1 MLFHSLKTTV
11 EKTAA
16 KKTTAGLM
24 KSTAITVTLAATI
37 AGANAEGAFAET
49 LLLKDPATSDTQIA
63 FTYGGDIWVADK
75 DGKNARRLTTRQA
88 PEARPRF
95 SPDGKTIAFS
105 ATYDGNTDI
114 YTVPTAGGQ
123 PTRLTYHPG
132 ADQISGWA
140 PDGKNILFMSRREMT
155 SGRSAQA
162 WQINTK
168 GGLPGKVMEAVVQD
182 AQWNSDGKQL
192 AYQPYNVAHRGA
204 SGWRNHR
211 GGSTPPIWILD
222 PAGDS
227 YVEIPHVNASDTNP
241 MWVGD
246 DVYFIS
252 DRSGSKNIWHYDSN
266 HKTVEQITKETDWDI
281 ASASAHGRSII
292 YATTEGRISM
302 LDTRRKRAKALT
314 IDIRP
319 DLPEMRTQWKDG
331 MRNATSM
338 ALSPTGKRALIS
350 ARGDIYTVPLKD
362 GTTRNLTKSS
372 GAKDA
377 FALWSPDGGKIA
389 YISDADRSW
398 KLIITDQKG
407 AVEKSFPLGDD
418 DYRLTDWNGNG
429 DKIIYRDNHL
439 GVWSISPETGERTK
453 IFTDNARAGITLAS
467 NAFSLSNDG
476 KWLAYT
482 KASRNHFN
490 DIYLYSFETGKHT
503 KLTDGMSNA
512 DSPAFSQDGKYLYF
526 AASTNSG
533 QQQVGLDMS
542 TQERPSRFGLYA
554 AVLAADGKSPLL
566 PKAGDEEIK
575 AETEDKA
582 DTDEKAN
589 AKTDEKSDKVAEDT
603 DKADKKDGEKDPS
616 TSIDLDGLSDRIV
629 ALPVAERSYQSL
641 SVAHDGALF
650 FMEMPQPGI
659 TVEPNGNGPF
669 FGTLKRFDF
678 KSKKAATAMDR
689 IQAYTLSHNRKTI
702 LVAVPGNKLMAAEVS
717 KDIQA
722 KPVNTSDVKANIN
735 PREEWQ
741 QIFDETWRL
750 EHQYF
755 YDGNMH
761 GLNWQSIYDKYQPLV
776 AHVATRAD
784 LNALLVDVIS
794 ELQVGHNRT
803 GGGDIYR
810 DTRVPI
816 GLLGADLRIEDG
828 KYRIKRVYTGEKWNP
843 FLKAPLA
850 APGIGANAGD
860 YIHRVNGV
868 PVSANDNIYAQ
879 FVGTV
884 GKQVT
889 LSVSSDGNT
898 DNAKDIVVEPIANDT
913 RIRHWAWVEGN
924 RKKVDELS
932 GGKVGYVYLPNTGG
946 GGYTYFNR
954 MFFAQTDKAGMVID
968 ERRNGGGQ
976 AANYIT
982 DVLSRQ
988 YLAGWKDRDGQ
999 IFDTPAGALYGPKV
1013 MLIDQDAG
1021 SGGDFLPYS
1030 FKRMKLG
1037 TLVGKTTWGGL
1048 IGISANPQLIDGGFL
1063 TVPYFRFFTPE
1074 GEWRIE
1080 NEGQAPDIDVTLDP
1094 VMVNAGRDTQLE
1106 AGVQEVLKDLE
1117 SFKPIKHRTAP
1128 ALPTEVGK

>member
-1 MLFHSLKTTV
+1 MSHNPIKNTTRV
-11 EKTAA
+11 LRLTALY
-16 KKTTAGLM
+16 T
-24 KSTAITVTLAATI
+24 ILAAGVTS
-37 AGANAEGAFAET
+37 GAFAET
-49 LLLKDPATSDTQIA
+49 LLLKDPAISDTQIA
-63 FTYGGDIWVADK
+63 FTYAGDIWVADK
-75 DGKNARRLTTRQA
+75 SGENARRLTTRQA

-114 YTVPTAGGQ
+114 YTLPTVGGQ

-162 WQINTK
+162 WQISTE
-168 GGLPGKVMEAVVQD
+168 GGLPVKVMDAVVQD
-182 AQWNSDGKQL
+182 AQWHKGGKKL
-192 AYQPYNVAHRGA
+192 AYQPYNVAHRGS

-211 GGSTPPIWILD
+211 GGSTPPIWVLD

-241 MWVGD
+241 MWIGD

-252 DRSGSKNIWHYDSN
+252 DRSGSKNIWHYDSKR
-266 HKTVEQITKETDWDI
+266 KTVEQITNETDWDI
-281 ASASAHGRSII
+281 ATASAHEGTII
-292 YATTEGRISM
+292 YATTEGRIRI
-302 LDTRRKRAKALT
+302 LNARRKRSQTLT

-319 DLPEMRTQWKDG
+319 DLPEQRTQWKDA
-331 MRNATSM
+331 MRNLTSGV
-338 ALSPTGKRALIS
+338 LSPTGKRALVS
-350 ARGDIYTVPLKD
+350 ARGDIYSVPIKD

-372 GAKDA
+372 GVKET
-377 FALWSPDGGKIA
+377 FALWSPDGGQIA
-389 YISDADRSW
+389 FTSDADRTW
-398 KLIITDQKG
+398 KLVITDQKG
-407 AVEKSFPLGDD
+407 APLKSFALGND
-418 DYRLTDWNGNG
+418 DYRLREWGGSG
-429 DKIIYRDNHL
+429 DKIIYSDNHL
-439 GVWSISPETGERTK
+439 GLWSIDPKTGVQTK

-467 NAFSLSNDG
+467 TAISLSNDG

-482 KASRNHFN
+482 KANRNHFN
-490 DIYLYSFETGKHT
+490 DIYLYSFDTGEHNR
-503 KLTDGMSNA
+503 LTDGMSNA
-512 DSPAFSQDGKYLYF
+512 DAPAFSPDGKYLYF

-533 QQQVGLDMS
+533 PRQVGLDMS

-554 AVLAADGKSPLL
+554 TVLQADGKSPLL
-566 PKAGDEEIK
+566 PKTGDEEVK
-575 AETEDKA
+575 DGETEDA
-582 DTDEKAN
+582 DADDT
-589 AKTDEKSDKVAEDT
+589 SDKKPASDDEN
-603 DKADKKDGEKDPS
+603 DKSSAPS
-616 TSIDLDGLSDRIV
+616 TKVDTIGLSDRIV
-629 ALPVAERSYQSL
+629 ALPVAERSYSTL

-650 FMEMPQPGI
+650 FMELPQPGAS
-659 TVEPNGNGPF
+659 VEPNGNGAPH
-669 FGTLKRFDF
+669 GTLKRFDF

-689 IQAYTLSHNRKTI
+689 VQAYVFSHDRKTI
-702 LVAVPGNKLMAAEVS
+702 LVATPGNKLMTAKAE

-722 KPVNTSDVKANIN
+722 TPLKTGNVKAHIN

-750 EHQYF
+750 EQQYF

-761 GLNWQSIYDKYQPLV
+761 GINWKGIYDKYQPLV
-776 AHVATRAD
+776 AHVGTRAD
-784 LNALLVDVIS
+784 LNALLVDLIS

-803 GGGDIYR
+803 GGGDLYR
-810 DTRVPI
+810 DKTVAI
-816 GLLGADLRIEDG
+816 GLLGADLRVEYG
-828 KYRIKRVYTGEKWNP
+828 KYRIQRIYTGEKWNP

-850 APGIGANAGD
+850 APGIGAQAGD
-860 YIHRVNGV
+860 YILAVNGTA
-868 PVSANDNIYAQ
+868 VSANDNIYEQ
-879 FVGTV
+879 FIGTV

-889 LSVSSDGNT
+889 LSVSSDGET
-898 DNAKDIVVEPIANDT
+898 SNAVDVIVEPIANDT
-913 RIRHWAWVEGN
+913 RLRHWAWVEGN
-924 RKKVDELS
+924 RKTVNDLS

-954 MFFAQTDKAGMVID
+954 MYFAQTDKSGMVID

-988 YLAGWKDRDGQ
+988 YLASWKDRDGQ
-999 IFDTPAGALYGPKV
+999 IFDTPAGAMYGPKV

-1048 IGISANPQLIDGGFL
+1048 IGISANPRLIDGGFL
-1063 TVPYFRFFTPE
+1063 TVPYFRFYTPE
-1074 GEWRIE
+1074 GEWTIE

-1094 VMVNAGRDTQLE
+1094 VLVNAGRDLQLE
-1106 AGVQEVLKDLE
+1106 RGVEEVLKQLQTFE
-1117 SFKPIKHRTAP
+1117 PVKRHTAP
-1128 ALPTEVGK
+1128 KMPTEVGQ